1 MEEIRIK
8 ENWDHQKLVELGYT
22 YVPIEAGYVSEDA
35 ATIIMIHRSPYIRE
49 IIPYWDVLNGEEKHQ
64 ANVEK
69 LRQMDLLE

>member
-49 IIPYWDVLNGEEKHQ
+49 IIP
-64 ANVEK
+64 
-69 LRQMDLLE
+69 